1 VIKPW
6 GVVAALAAAIGM
18 SVGGFVFG
26 VKYQRGQEAYAQ
38 QLIRDTR
45 EQAALGAADAI
56 AKQKKEVT
64 IIKQQLE
71 TITRVEEVYR
81 DCRNTPDAQRL
92 LNDALKGER
101 TESTGGGKLP
111 GIDGVGR

>member
-1 VIKPW
+1 MNPYTIILA
-6 GVVAALAAAIGM
+6 GVAALGL

-38 QLIRDTR
+38 QLVLATR

-81 DCRNTPDAQRL
+81 DCRNTPDALRL
-92 LNDALKGER
+92 LNDALKGG
-101 TESTGGGKLP
+101 SGSSGGGELP
-111 GIDGVGR
+111 RTDGADR